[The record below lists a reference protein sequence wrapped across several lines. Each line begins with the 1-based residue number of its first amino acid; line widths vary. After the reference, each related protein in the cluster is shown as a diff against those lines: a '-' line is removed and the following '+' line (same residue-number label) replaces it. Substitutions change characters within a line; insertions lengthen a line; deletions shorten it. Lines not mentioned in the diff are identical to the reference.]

1 MQASKGTR
9 FVRLR
14 SDLCIGPIEQPHGC
28 ARRTSHP
35 TLTLYPPPPP
45 GVNHFSS
52 AGLMPDVPSASL
64 LGELA
69 ARSR

>member
-14 SDLCIGPIEQPHGC
+14 SDLWIGPIGQPHGC

-35 TLTLYPPPPP
+35 TLMSYPPPH

-52 AGLMPDVPSASL
+52 AGLMPEVSSASP